1 MKTGVMVLAA
11 AGLIAAPVQ
20 AADWS
25 DVRPG
30 AFVGARLT
38 IGGRTGRGPS
48 AALTI
53 APTQNRMS
61 HDGMPSMKIG
71 EGLALN
77 LTPQAKPTLTL
88 AGIRAD
94 RVLGLRRGGDLNS
107 DRKLGVSTG
116 GWIAIGVGAAV
127 LVGAAVF
134 YNAAT
139 SCADHE
145 DECP

>member
-1 MKTGVMVLAA
+1 MKNAVMAVIAA
-11 AGLIAAPVQ
+11 ALITTPVQ

-30 AFVGARLT
+30 TFVGARLT
-38 IGGRTGRGPS
+38 IGGRTGKRPL

-53 APTQNRMS
+53 APTQTRMS
-61 HDGMPSMKIG
+61 SEGMTNMRIG
-71 EGLALN
+71 EGIALN
-77 LTPQAKPTLTL
+77 LTPGAKPTLTL
-88 AGIRAD
+88 AGVRAD
-94 RVLGLRRGGDLNS
+94 AVLGLQRNGDLDS

-116 GWIAIGVGAAV
+116 GWVAIGIGAAV

-139 SCADHE
+139 SCEDHD
-145 DECP
+145 DEC

>member
-1 MKTGVMVLAA
+1 MKIAVMAIIA
-11 AGLIAAPVQ
+11 TGLITAPVQ

-30 AFVGARLT
+30 TFVGARLT
-38 IGGRTGRGPS
+38 IGGKTGKRPV

-53 APTQNRMS
+53 APTQTRLS
-61 HDGMPSMKIG
+61 SDGVTSMRIG
-71 EGLALN
+71 EGIALN
-77 LTPQAKPTLTL
+77 LAPGAKPTLTL
-88 AGIRAD
+88 AGVRAD
-94 RVLGLRRGGDLNS
+94 AVLGLQRDGDLNS

-139 SCADHE
+139 SCEDHD
-145 DECP
+145 DEC